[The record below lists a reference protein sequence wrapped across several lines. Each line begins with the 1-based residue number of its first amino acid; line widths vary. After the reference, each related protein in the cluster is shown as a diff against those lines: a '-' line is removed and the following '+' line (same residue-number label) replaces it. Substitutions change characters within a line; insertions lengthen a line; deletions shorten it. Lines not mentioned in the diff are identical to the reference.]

1 MVLLID
7 QQLRTRRENNGVRV
21 IISSI
26 VCLLVVGV
34 TLWHYQT
41 SVTNK
46 IRSRPE
52 EEQEDNPNNMS
63 SDEQKA
69 AEIDDS
75 TTARE
80 EWEKHRDELYDC
92 LMHPTAASS
101 SSSSQ
106 SSHGVPTLLKTLDAA
121 VRILK
126 LARMIDSRLQNNTK
140 IDVFYQ
146 QLETIERDCNRY
158 FNQSLLFHPYSNTF
172 TQSSAHVLILS
183 DASVMHVKDMVKMSR
198 YWSSKG

>member
-7 QQLRTRRENNGVRV
+7 HQLRNRRENNGVRV

-26 VCLLVVGV
+26 VCLVVVGV
-34 TLWHYQT
+34 SLWHYHT
-41 SVTNK
+41 VTNK
-46 IRSRPE
+46 IRSE
-52 EEQEDNPNNMS
+52 TEVDNEDNLNNMS

-75 TTARE
+75 VKARE
-80 EWEKHRDELYDC
+80 EWDKHRDELYDC
-92 LMHPTAASS
+92 LMYPTTTS

-121 VRILK
+121 VWILK

-158 FNQSLLFHPYSNTF
+158 HCVMTLSSTHLHSLI
-172 TQSSAHVLILS
+172 HVHSVTLS
-183 DASVMHVKDMVKMSR
+183 
-198 YWSSKG
+198 